1 MFFFDDPVNFT
12 DIAGIGD
19 ERRDT
24 VGQDRKMFAHDAR
37 LFECGG
43 PDFIDIDVFAGLDP
57 RLNLQQLGSFA
68 LAFDAGFQKQL
79 RQFRVRYGPRLGG
92 QRRHTI
98 QHGVLLLML
107 LVRLPGG
114 FAAGFQYGVGLYWID
129 LAIGEGEDTFADKFA
144 DILPGHASALGI
156 SVLRQQSGGTVV

>member
-68 LAFDAGFQKQL
+68 L
-79 RQFRVRYGPRLGG
+79 
-92 QRRHTI
+92 
-98 QHGVLLLML
+98 LLMR
-107 LVRLPGG
+107 VFKSSFGSSASDTGRAWVGKGG
-114 FAAGFQYGVGLYWID
+114 IPSSTACC
-129 LAIGEGEDTFADKFA
+129 
-144 DILPGHASALGI
+144 S
-156 SVLRQQSGGTVV
+156 